1 MEFPSW
7 YGLRYPSFEDLE
19 CFSSSLKVT
28 IDYEDLPMG
37 LYFPNIM
44 GVPVIVLPEVASP
57 LERMWHLAHE
67 LGHAVQHSGPKGKR
81 SHGKEEA
88 QANRWA
94 ACALIP
100 EARILLH
107 QNACLDAFIGALSAH
122 YEDLPLEDCP
132 ARRLAGE
139 IAKHRIKA
147 LKVHPKEESCA

>member
-1 MEFPSW
+1 MTPVWF
-7 YGLRYPSFEDLE
+7 GLQYPSLGDLE
-19 CFSSSLKVT
+19 G
-28 IDYEDLPMG
+28 YAADLGVGLGYADVPIGLFLPDVMG
-37 LYFPNIM
+37 QQ
-44 GVPVIVLPEVASP
+44 VIILPEEASP

-88 QANRWA
+88 QANRWS

-139 IAKHRIKA
+139 IAKHRIHA
-147 LKVHPKEESCA
+147 LKVSPKEESCA